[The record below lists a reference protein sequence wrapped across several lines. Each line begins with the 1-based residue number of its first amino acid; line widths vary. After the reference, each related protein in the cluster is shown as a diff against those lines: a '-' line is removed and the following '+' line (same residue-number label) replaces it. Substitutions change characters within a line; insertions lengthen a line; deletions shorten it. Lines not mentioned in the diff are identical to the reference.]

1 MMKSLFFLALF
12 VLIAARPM
20 GGWAQNAPPSA
31 VPPLSAAEAQRAL
44 DVLQDPRKREQL
56 IAVLR
61 AIARAAPAP
70 TAANPPAE
78 PAEPADAA
86 KTTPGVTLKPNSLGA
101 QLLVALS
108 GWSVR
113 LAGEVSATLQTMNN
127 LPALW
132 RWFIELETDPQ
143 ASLMVAVA
151 AGWLALVFGCAL
163 LLEFATSGAL

>member
-12 VLIAARPM
+12 VLIAARPT

-31 VPPLSAAEAQRAL
+31 APPLSAAEAQRAL

-61 AIARAAPAP
+61 ALARAAP
-70 TAANPPAE
+70 TAATP

-113 LAGEVSATLQTMNN
+113 LAGE
-127 LPALW
+127 
-132 RWFIELETDPQ
+132 
-143 ASLMVAVA
+143 
-151 AGWLALVFGCAL
+151 
-163 LLEFATSGAL
+163 